1 MRKGINMG
9 TRQEDFIKV
18 VGALARNEYL
28 HRNKWILPSVCIAQ
42 GALESG
48 WNLNAKT
55 LFGIKGKGFNST
67 THEYVDGEYITVI
80 DSFIEYPNI
89 ESAVIAYYDF
99 LCNTPRYANCLNN
112 ANYKEVIYNLQHTTD
127 GLAYA
132 TDIDYCEKVTSII
145 EKYNLTE
152 YDKKEEIDDIY
163 DLAMRTIN
171 GEFGN
176 GEEREKA
183 LGQYYDEVQKEVNR
197 ILGSRPKAPEQ
208 LVDIDDLARRTIRG
222 EFGNDQKRR
231 KNLGNLYDE
240 VQKRVNE
247 LL

>member
-1 MRKGINMG
+1 MG
-9 TRQEDFIKV
+9 TRQEEFINV
-18 VGALARNEYL
+18 LGALARNEYL

-55 LFGIKGKGFNST
+55 LFGIKGKGFSAT

-80 DSFIEYPNI
+80 DSFREYPNI
-89 ESAVIAYYDF
+89 ESAVVGYYDF

-112 ANYKEVIYNLQHTTD
+112 TDYKEVVYNLQHTID

-132 TDIDYCEKVTSII
+132 TDIEYYEKVTSII

-152 YDKKEEIDDIY
+152 YDKKEEIADIY

-171 GEFGN
+171 GDFGN
-176 GEEREKA
+176 GEDREKA
-183 LGQYYDEVQKEVNR
+183 LGKYYDEVQKEVNR
-197 ILGSRPKAPEQ
+197 ILGSTPKHPPEP

-222 EFGNDQKRR
+222 EFGNGQERR